1 MKAAIFYK
9 RGGIENLQVQV
20 VATPP
25 VGAADVLV
33 KVRACGL
40 NHLDLFAREGSHG
53 VHAPLPHIGGL
64 EPAGQVAEIG
74 SEVTGWRIGDRVL
87 IGSAITCG
95 DCEFCASGNDNLCPR
110 RKVIGVNVDGGFA
123 EYIKVPAR
131 ILVPVP
137 DSLSFIQ
144 AAAMPTAFGTAWHM
158 LVSRAAIRPGEWV
171 LILAAGSSVGV
182 AAIQVAK
189 HFGCRVIATAST
201 QEKLDKAVEL
211 GADHVINYAD
221 RNFHHEVMRITDNR
235 GVDVVFEH
243 VGTTTWEKSIAS
255 LHPTGR
261 LVTCGSTTGRYGQTD
276 LWSTFW
282 KQITILG
289 SFAFSS
295 REFHAVW
302 EMIGRGTFHAVI
314 DRCFP
319 LAETAAAQQY
329 LAERKQFGKVLVT
342 CDK

>member
-1 MKAAIFYK
+1 MKAAVFYK
-9 RGGIENLQVQV
+9 RGGIENLQFQEVP
-20 VATPP
+20 TPH
-25 VGAADVLV
+25 VGPQEVLV

-53 VHAPLPHIGGL
+53 VHAPLPHVGGL
-64 EPAGQVAEIG
+64 EPAGEVAEVG
-74 SEVTGWRIGDRVL
+74 PGVTDWHIGDRVL
-87 IGSAITCG
+87 VGSALTCG
-95 DCEFCASGNDNLCPR
+95 ECGFCASGNDNLCPR

-123 EYIKVPAR
+123 EYIKAPAR
-131 ILVPVP
+131 ILVRVP
-137 DSLSFIQ
+137 DRLSFIQ
-144 AAAMPTAFGTAWHM
+144 AAATPTAFGTAWHM
-158 LVSRAAIRPGEWV
+158 LVSRAAIQPGEWV

-182 AAIQVAK
+182 AGIQVAK
-189 HFGCRVIATAST
+189 HLGCRVIATAST

-211 GADHVINYAD
+211 GADHVINYVA
-221 RNFHHEVMRITDNR
+221 RNFNHEVMRITGNR

-255 LHPTGR
+255 LSPMGR

-295 REFHAVW
+295 REFRAVW
-302 EMIGRGTFHAVI
+302 EMIAQGTFHAVI

-342 CDK
+342 DE

>member
-9 RGGIENLQVQV
+9 RGGIENLRFEEVP
-20 VATPP
+20 TPS
-25 VGAADVLV
+25 VGPQHVLV

-64 EPAGQVAEIG
+64 EPAGEIAEIG
-74 SEVTGWRIGDRVL
+74 GAVTDWNVGDRVL
-87 IGSAITCG
+87 VGSAITCG
-95 DCEFCASGNDNLCPR
+95 ECEFCASGNDNLCLR

-123 EYIKVPAR
+123 EYIRVPAR
-131 ILVPVP
+131 ILLPIP
-137 DSLSFIQ
+137 DTLSFRQ
-144 AAAMPTAFGTAWHM
+144 AAATPTAFGTAWHM

-171 LILAAGSSVGV
+171 LILAAGSSIGV
-182 AAIQVAK
+182 AGIQVAK

-201 QEKLDKAVEL
+201 QKKLDQAREL
-211 GADHVINYAD
+211 GADHVVNYAEK
-221 RNFHHEVMRITDNR
+221 NFHHEVRRITGNR

-243 VGTTTWEKSIAS
+243 VGTTTWEKSLAS
-255 LHPTGR
+255 LHPMGR
-261 LVTCGSTTGRYGQTD
+261 VVTCGSTTGRYGQTD

-282 KQITILG
+282 KQITVLG

-295 REFHAVW
+295 REFRAVW
-302 EMIGRGTFHAVI
+302 DMIGQGTFHAVI

-329 LAERKQFGKVLVT
+329 LADRKQFGKVLVI
-342 CDK
+342 D